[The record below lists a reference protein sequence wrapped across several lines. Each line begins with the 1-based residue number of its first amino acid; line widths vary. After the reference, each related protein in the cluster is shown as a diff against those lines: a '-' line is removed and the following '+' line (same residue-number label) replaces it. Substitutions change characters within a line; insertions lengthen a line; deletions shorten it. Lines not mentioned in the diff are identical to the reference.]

1 MFTMNKFSPEET
13 NRLRMATN
21 TLSVF
26 NARRGQQQATSA
38 TSGLPVLGGLPGP
51 SDLSMLSNNG
61 GGGMLGGLS
70 RNLPLPR
77 AGLQGMGSPL
87 VQTLGLGGLSGMLP
101 PSGSH
106 PQINLSRKIP
116 NLVNMILVRSTSL
129 LSISLLTIAYKPIPC
144 YLHLVHVI
152 VTLAFLYC

>member
-21 TLSVF
+21 SLSVF
-26 NARRGQQQATSA
+26 NARRGQQQAASA
-38 TSGLPVLGGLPGP
+38 TSGLPVLG
-51 SDLSMLSNNG
+51 DLSMLSTNG

-77 AGLQGMGSPL
+77 AGLPGMGSPL
-87 VQTLGLGGLSGMLP
+87 VQTLGPGGLSGMLP

-106 PQINLSRKIP
+106 PQSRKISS
-116 NLVNMILVRSTSL
+116 LVNMVLVRSTSL
-129 LSISLLTIAYKPIPC
+129 LSTC
-144 YLHLVHVI
+144 
-152 VTLAFLYC
+152 FLSNHY

>member
-21 TLSVF
+21 SLSVF
-26 NARRGQQQATSA
+26 NARRGQQQAASA
-38 TSGLPVLGGLPGP
+38 TSGLPVLGGLPVP
-51 SDLSMLSNNG
+51 SDLSMLSTNG

-77 AGLQGMGSPL
+77 AGLPGMGSPL
-87 VQTLGLGGLSGMLP
+87 VQTLGPGGLSGMLP

-106 PQINLSRKIP
+106 PHTRKISS
-116 NLVNMILVRSTSL
+116 LVNMVLVRSTSL
-129 LSISLLTIAYKPIPC
+129 LSTS
-144 YLHLVHVI
+144 
-152 VTLAFLYC
+152 FLFNHY